1 MNRIELKE
9 WAKKKIEGNIG
20 NILLGVVI
28 VLAVS
33 LLFSFGVG
41 FVQAVF
47 GEESFITFIVSLIVE
62 LLLVPLSIGLNAY
75 MIGFVKNDE
84 FNRDTLFASYEDT
97 YKIIGTNILMSFL
110 IMIGMFFFIIP
121 GIYLAFSYALV
132 PYLLVTNRDLS
143 ITETLELSR
152 KMMNGH
158 KLDYFILS
166 ISFIGW
172 VLLVPF
178 TLGILLIW
186 LYPYMATATTKFAVD
201 VIDSYDE

>member
-47 GEESFITFIVSLIVE
+47 GEESFVTFIVSLIVE

-186 LYPYMATATTKFAVD
+186 LYPYMVTATTKFAVD

>member
-33 LLFSFGVG
+33 FLFSFGIG

-47 GEESFITFIVSLIVE
+47 GEESFVTFIVSLIVE

-132 PYLLVTNRDLS
+132 PYLLVTHRDLS

>member
-9 WAKKKIEGNIG
+9 WSKQKIGGNIG

-33 LLFSFGVG
+33 LLFSLGVG
-41 FVQAVF
+41 VVQAIF
-47 GEESFITFIVSLIVE
+47 GEESFITFLVSLIVE

-84 FNRDTLFASYEDT
+84 LNRDTLFASYEDT
-97 YKIIGTNILMSFL
+97 YKIIGTTILMSFL
-110 IMIGMFFFIIP
+110 IMIGMIFFIIP

-132 PYLLVTNRDLS
+132 PYLLVTHRELS

-158 KLDYFILS
+158 KLDYFILNF
-166 ISFIGW
+166 SFIGW
-172 VLLVPF
+172 MLLVPF
-178 TLGILLIW
+178 TFGILLIW
-186 LYPYMATATTKFAVD
+186 LYPYMLTATTKFAVD
-201 VIDSYDE
+201 VIDSYEE

>member
-47 GEESFITFIVSLIVE
+47 GEESFVTFIVSLIVE

-110 IMIGMFFFIIP
+110 IMIGMIFFIIP

-132 PYLLVTNRDLS
+132 PYLLVTHRDLS

-172 VLLVPF
+172 ALLVPF

>member
-47 GEESFITFIVSLIVE
+47 GEESFVTFIVSLIVE

-132 PYLLVTNRDLS
+132 PYLLVTHRDLS

-186 LYPYMATATTKFAVD
+186 LYPYMVTATTKFAVD

>member
-9 WAKKKIEGNIG
+9 WSKQKIGGNIG

-33 LLFSFGVG
+33 LLFSLGVG
-41 FVQAVF
+41 VVQVIF
-47 GEESFITFIVSLIVE
+47 GEESFITFLVSLIVE

-84 FNRDTLFASYEDT
+84 LNRDTLFASYEDT
-97 YKIIGTNILMSFL
+97 YKIIGTTILMSFL
-110 IMIGMFFFIIP
+110 IMIGMIFFIIP

-132 PYLLVTNRDLS
+132 PYLLVTHRELS

-158 KLDYFILS
+158 KLDYFVLNF
-166 ISFIGW
+166 SFIGW
-172 VLLVPF
+172 MLLVPF
-178 TLGILLIW
+178 TFGIILVW
-186 LYPYMATATTKFAVD
+186 LYPYMLTATTKFAVD
-201 VIDSYDE
+201 VIDSYEE

>member
-9 WAKKKIEGNIG
+9 WAKKKIDGNIG

-47 GEESFITFIVSLIVE
+47 GEESFVTFIVSLIVE

-132 PYLLVTNRDLS
+132 PYLLVTHRDLS

>member
-9 WAKKKIEGNIG
+9 WAKKKIDGNIG

-47 GEESFITFIVSLIVE
+47 GEESFVTFIVSLIVE

-132 PYLLVTNRDLS
+132 PYLLVTHRDLS

-186 LYPYMATATTKFAVD
+186 LYPYMATTTTKFAVD

>member
-132 PYLLVTNRDLS
+132 PYLLVTHRDLS

>member
-9 WAKKKIEGNIG
+9 WSKQKIGGNIG

-33 LLFSFGVG
+33 LLFSLGVG
-41 FVQAVF
+41 VVQAIF
-47 GEESFITFIVSLIVE
+47 GEESFITFLVSLIVE

-84 FNRDTLFASYEDT
+84 LNRDTLFASYEDT
-97 YKIIGTNILMSFL
+97 YKIIGTTILMSFL
-110 IMIGMFFFIIP
+110 IMIGMIFFIIP

-132 PYLLVTNRDLS
+132 PYLLVTHRELS

-158 KLDYFILS
+158 KLDYFILNF
-166 ISFIGW
+166 SFIGW
-172 VLLVPF
+172 MLLVPF
-178 TLGILLIW
+178 TFGIILVW
-186 LYPYMATATTKFAVD
+186 LYPYMLTATTKFAVD
-201 VIDSYDE
+201 VIDSYEE

>member
-47 GEESFITFIVSLIVE
+47 GEESFVTFIVSLIVE

-186 LYPYMATATTKFAVD
+186 LYPYMVTATTKFAVD
-201 VIDSYDE
+201 VIDSYDD

>member
-9 WAKKKIEGNIG
+9 WSKQKIGGNIG

-33 LLFSFGVG
+33 LLFSLGVG
-41 FVQAVF
+41 VVQAIF
-47 GEESFITFIVSLIVE
+47 GEESFITFLVSLIVE

-84 FNRDTLFASYEDT
+84 LNRDTLFASYEDT
-97 YKIIGTNILMSFL
+97 YKIIGTTILMSFL
-110 IMIGMFFFIIP
+110 IMIGMICFIIP

-132 PYLLVTNRDLS
+132 PYLLVTHRELS

-158 KLDYFILS
+158 KLDYFVLNF
-166 ISFIGW
+166 SFIGW
-172 VLLVPF
+172 MLLVPF
-178 TLGILLIW
+178 TFGIILVW
-186 LYPYMATATTKFAVD
+186 LYPYMLTATTKFAVD
-201 VIDSYDE
+201 VIDSYEE

>member
-132 PYLLVTNRDLS
+132 PYLLVTHRDLS

-172 VLLVPF
+172 ALLVPF

>member
-9 WAKKKIEGNIG
+9 WSKQKIGGNIG

-33 LLFSFGVG
+33 LLFSLGVG
-41 FVQAVF
+41 VVQAIF
-47 GEESFITFIVSLIVE
+47 GEESFITFLVSLIVE

-84 FNRDTLFASYEDT
+84 LNRDTLFASYEDT
-97 YKIIGTNILMSFL
+97 YKIIGTTILMSFL
-110 IMIGMFFFIIP
+110 IMIGMIFFIIP

-132 PYLLVTNRDLS
+132 PYLLVTHRELS

-158 KLDYFILS
+158 KLDYFVLNF
-166 ISFIGW
+166 SFIGW
-172 VLLVPF
+172 MLLVPF
-178 TLGILLIW
+178 TFGIILVW
-186 LYPYMATATTKFAVD
+186 LYPYMLTATTKFAVD
-201 VIDSYDE
+201 VIDSYEE

>member
-186 LYPYMATATTKFAVD
+186 LYPYMVTATTKFAVD